1 MQFNS
6 YVFVLA
12 FLPLTVVAYFLA
24 NRFSRRAGKFVLIAA
39 SFLFYGWGA
48 PGTLPVLLCS
58 LAVNYAFAW
67 AICRRNGAAESISQ
81 QNTANDAVSAQNR
94 ITVEED
100 DRQPHKKKTGWLVAV
115 PVILNILLLFYFK
128 YLNFAVFNINRFLH
142 TNLPFQELLLPV
154 GISFFTFQQI
164 AYVVSVYRGD
174 LLKADL
180 IDYLVYLTYF
190 PKILMG
196 PLAEPADLIGQFN
209 DERNSH
215 FSWENT
221 ACGLKIFSFGLLK
234 KVILADTF
242 GKALTWGM
250 TNMGSASAMDWILV
264 SICYSFEIYFDFSGY
279 SDMAVGVSKMLNI
292 TLPINFDSP
301 YKALSIRDFW
311 KRWHISLTKFLT
323 KYLYIPLGGN
333 RKGTART
340 YINTMIVFLVS
351 GIWHGANWNF
361 ILWGL
366 MHGLFSVFDRITE
379 RVQEKVWKPIRWLYA
394 FAVYNVLWL
403 LFTCSS
409 VNQWLVILK
418 TMVGM
423 NSTAVSTGL
432 MEVFHLPEAGFLEQ
446 MLPAFGN
453 FAGSAPWLWMIVI
466 LVTAML
472 VCLIPEN
479 NYRRLD
485 RLNTGNMIASALA
498 FVWGVLCLG
507 SETIF
512 VYFNF

>member
-6 YVFVLA
+6 YDFVLA
-12 FLPLTVVAYFLA
+12 FLPLTIAAYYLA
-24 NRFSRRAGKFVLIAA
+24 NRFSKHAGKFVLIAA

-48 PGTLPVLLCS
+48 PETLPVLIGS
-58 LAVNYAFAW
+58 LAVNFVFAW
-67 AICRRNGAAESISQ
+67 AVAGKSMDSETASGIDTPGSMERPHAEAKDEDISRHQ
-81 QNTANDAVSAQNR
+81 RDNR
-94 ITVEED
+94 S
-100 DRQPHKKKTGWLVAV
+100 KWLVAV

-128 YLNFAVFNINRFLH
+128 YLNFAVFNVNRFLH
-142 TNLPFQELLLPV
+142 TNLPFKELVLPV

-164 AYVVSVYRGD
+164 AYVVSVHRGE
-174 LLKADL
+174 LPRVNL
-180 IDYLVYLTYF
+180 IDYLAYLTFF

-196 PLAEPADLIGQFN
+196 PLTEPADLIGQFN
-209 DERNSH
+209 DEARRH
-215 FSWENT
+215 FSWESF

-250 TNMGSASAMDWILV
+250 TNAGSATAVDWILV
-264 SICYSFEIYFDFSGY
+264 SVCYTFEIYFDFSGY

-311 KRWHISLTKFLT
+311 KRWHISLTQFLT

-333 RKGTART
+333 RKGTLRT

-351 GIWHGANWNF
+351 GMWHGANWNF

-366 MHGLFSVFDRITE
+366 LHGLFSVFDRVTE
-379 RVQEKVWKPIRWLYA
+379 GVQKRVWKPVRWAYA
-394 FAVYNVLWL
+394 FAVYNILWL

-409 VNQWLVILK
+409 VDQWLGILK
-418 TMVGM
+418 TMIHM
-423 NSTAVSTGL
+423 NSTLVSTGL

-446 MLPAFGN
+446 LIPSLGS
-453 FAGSAPWLWMIVI
+453 FASTTPWLWMSLIMVASLLI
-466 LVTAML
+466 
-472 VCLIPEN
+472 CLIPEN

-485 RLNTGNMIASALA
+485 RLNAGNMISSALA
-498 FVWGVLCLG
+498 FAWGVLCLG